1 MKKTAILNE
10 YEPNKRDSKSMKQ
23 KPKELKEAKPTTR
36 VEDFNTPLLVIDR
49 KKQRTSED
57 IQVLNNV
64 ISQVD
69 LIDSLEYFIPEQSN
83 AYSFQN
89 SRTHVFPHGL
99 VIKTDA

>member
-49 KKQRTSED
+49 KK
-57 IQVLNNV
+57 
-64 ISQVD
+64 
-69 LIDSLEYFIPEQSN
+69 
-83 AYSFQN
+83 
-89 SRTHVFPHGL
+89 
-99 VIKTDA
+99 